1 MIIDFHTHIFPD
13 RIAPATIRALSAT
26 GGIPAHTDGTA
37 EGLAASMKKAGI
49 SLSVNLPVLT
59 QPHQSTRVNERLI
72 ESLEETKAKGILPFG
87 GIHPD
92 YENCRDILR
101 MLKDAGIPGIK
112 LHPAYQETDLDDE
125 RYLRIIDEASEL
137 GLIVLTHAGPDIGI
151 PGHNYAS
158 VEMILHVIE
167 RVRPPR
173 FVLAHMGGWND
184 WETVK
189 KYLAGA
195 PVWLDT
201 AFSPDEGF
209 LSDDRFLPDE
219 DFISL
224 CRAHGTDRILFATDS
239 PWSDQSAYVQAVRR
253 MPFTETER
261 EAIFGGNAMK
271 LLEIDPSS
279 CHTLRV

>member
-13 RIAPATIRALSAT
+13 SIAPATIRALSAA

-37 EGLAASMKKAGI
+37 DGLACSMEKAGI
-49 SLSVNLPVLT
+49 GLSVNLPVLT
-59 QPHQSTRVNERLI
+59 QPHQSTRVNEKLI
-72 ESLEETKAKGILPFG
+72 RNLDETRAKGILPFG

-92 YENCRDILR
+92 YENFREILR

-112 LHPAYQETDLDDE
+112 LHPAYQATDIDDE
-125 RYLRIIDEASEL
+125 RYLRIIDAASEL
-137 GLIVLTHAGPDIGI
+137 GLVVITHAGLDIGI
-151 PGHNYAS
+151 PEHNYAS
-158 VEMILHVIE
+158 VDMILHVIE

-201 AFSPDEGF
+201 AFSLDEGF
-209 LSDDRFLPDE
+209 LSDD
-219 DFISL
+219 DFIRL

-253 MPFTETER
+253 MPFTEVER
-261 EAIFGGNAMK
+261 EAILSGNALK
-271 LLEIDPSS
+271 LLAIDPSI